1 MELLSTIGMIIGALL
16 AAYER
21 HRRKK
26 MEQTLQN
33 EVDLLHNNP
42 GLWAHQHFSS
52 RMPKKQDNGAPKTN
66 D

>member
-26 MEQTLQN
+26 AEQALQQ
-33 EVDLLHNNP
+33 EVDLLHHDPGRWLKHHFP
-42 GLWAHQHFSS
+42 GL
-52 RMPKKQDNGAPKTN
+52 PKKQDNGTTKT
-66 D
+66 DD